1 MNEEQKKAYLEKY
14 AQAKAKGEKFWP
26 DAILKDMLMSL
37 AMFVLLI
44 LLATFMGVANEPKA
58 DPSDSTYIPRPEWYF
73 LFLFKFLALYG
84 QIPVVGKIE
93 WIATAVVPALGVGA
107 LFLVPFL
114 DRSPNRHRSKRIFPL
129 TVMAVMVVT
138 IVTLTLIGDVPI
150 SYGEGVYIPGILQ
163 LISGLALPG
172 LSLVI
177 LFLTAFFVKKSTNQI
192 MVWTTALSSLA
203 MVVLT
208 AVILIMSP
216 PPAAAEEE
224 GTIAGTL
231 SEQILA
237 GTDLYSINCVECHG
251 AEGEGGEVKG
261 VEGLEGVVLAPIN
274 ASDTMYTFTDDTLYN
289 IIAYGQP
296 DQGMTPFARQYG
308 GELGPGDIDAIVAF
322 MRYSWDDR
330 AELPQ
335 EVVAASTIPALAEG
349 EVPSYEVHMA
359 PLIKRYCISCHRQG
373 KKNNNY
379 LMGSYDEVMN
389 GGDNAPNV
397 IPGDLSS
404 HIIRMINREDLGD
417 IGGPMPP
424 SKALK
429 PEIIDIFTRWVL
441 GGAPNTAAEAAAAGA
456 AAP

>member
-37 AMFVLLI
+37 ALFVLLV

-73 LFLFKFLALYG
+73 LFLFKFLAIYG
-84 QIPVVGKIE
+84 LIPVLGKIE
-93 WIATAVVPALGVGA
+93 WIATAIVPALGIGV
-107 LFLVPFL
+107 LFLMPFL
-114 DRSPNRHRSKRIFPL
+114 DRSPSRHSSKRVL
-129 TVMAVMVVT
+129 VLSVMAVMVVT
-138 IVTLTLIGDVPI
+138 IVTLTLIGNVPTT
-150 SYGEGVYIPGILQ
+150 GEGVYIPGILQ
-163 LISGLALPG
+163 AISGLALPG
-172 LSLVI
+172 LTLVA
-177 LFLTAFFVKKSTNQI
+177 LFLVAFLVKKSASKI
-192 MVWTTALSSLA
+192 MVWITGISSVLIVA
-203 MVVLT
+203 STVAILVLT
-208 AVILIMSP
+208 P
-216 PPAAAEEE
+216 PQAAAEEAAV
-224 GTIAGTL
+224 TTTL

-261 VEGLEGVVLAPIN
+261 VEGLEGKVLTPIN
-274 ASDTMYTFTDDTLYN
+274 ASDVMYTFTDDTLYN

-296 DQGMTPFARQYG
+296 DQGMTPFAKQFG
-308 GELGPGDIDAIVAF
+308 GELGPGEIEAIVAF
-322 MRYSWDDR
+322 MRYTWDDR
-330 AELPQ
+330 SELPQ
-335 EVVAASTIPALAEG
+335 DVAQASAIPALAEG

-359 PLIKRYCISCHRQG
+359 PLIKRYCLSCHRPG

-379 LMGSYDEVMN
+379 LMGTYDEVMN
-389 GGDNAPNV
+389 SGDYAPNV

-404 HIIRMINREDLGD
+404 NLIRMINREDLGEV
-417 IGGPMPP
+417 GGPMPP

-429 PEIIDIFTRWVL
+429 PEIIDIFTRWVQ